1 MNSIIKRYKVE
12 RKDIAY
18 LRYTI
23 ESYDGIAVV
32 ATEDASAAVIRLAVS
47 PLCENIVDKLISS
60 FVEDEFLNIQ
70 EVY

>member
-23 ESYDGIAVV
+23 ESYGGIAVV
-32 ATEDASAAVIRLAVS
+32 ATEDPFAAVIRLTVS
-47 PLCENIVDKLISS
+47 PLCENIVNELILS
-60 FVEDEFLNIQ
+60 FVQDEFLNIQ
-70 EVY
+70 EV

>member
-23 ESYDGIAVV
+23 ESYDGAAVV
-32 ATEDASAAVIRLAVS
+32 VTEDPAIAIIRLMIS
-47 PLCENIVDKLISS
+47 PLCENIVDELISS
-60 FVEDEFLNIQ
+60 FVQDESLNIQ
-70 EVY
+70 EI

>member
-1 MNSIIKRYKVE
+1 MISIIKRYKVE

-32 ATEDASAAVIRLAVS
+32 ATEDPVAAIIRLTIS
-47 PLCENIVDKLISS
+47 PLCENIVDELISS
-60 FVEDEFLNIQ
+60 FVQDEFLNIQ
-70 EVY
+70 EI